1 LEASKNLDTYKL
13 NNVDIKIFKT
23 QEDGIFKMGKTTLR
37 NYRSKIYLSF
47 LLKSNA
53 IKCQYFFLKIIYYM
67 ILLNSTNNK
76 KEIKQEIINKQKMII

>member
-1 LEASKNLDTYKL
+1 
-13 NNVDIKIFKT
+13 
-23 QEDGIFKMGKTTLR
+23 MGKTTLR